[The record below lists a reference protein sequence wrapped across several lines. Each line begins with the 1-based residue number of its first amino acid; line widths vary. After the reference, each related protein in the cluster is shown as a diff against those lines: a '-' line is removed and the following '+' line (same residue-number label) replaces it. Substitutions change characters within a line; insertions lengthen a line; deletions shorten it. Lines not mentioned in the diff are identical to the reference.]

1 MVKSGKP
8 PLSTPGLRDQ
18 AEALVIRKTSIPP
31 GAQEPRPSETDPRTL
46 HDLQT
51 YQAELELQNEELR
64 QVQEELSA
72 VKARYYDLFDRA
84 PAAYFTLS
92 DKGLILE
99 ANQTAATLLGL
110 ERGMLLKKP
119 FSSFASPEDNDTLY
133 LRLRQVAL
141 TGGLQGWEVQMVR
154 SDGTL
159 IWVLLQA
166 SAAQDAQ
173 GGFEYRI
180 VLNDLTGSRKTQGVL
195 LKLSTAVE
203 QSPTSIVITDISG
216 AIEYV
221 NPKFTEMTG
230 YALSEVLGHTP
241 SILKSGYS
249 TPEDYQ
255 ELWDTISAGR
265 TWHGEFRNRKKNGD
279 LFWEDAWISPVRDE
293 QGVMAGYVGV
303 KEDITERKKAEAGL
317 RESEAKWR
325 ALFEILPVG
334 LSILDDKLV
343 LKEFNPALTRILQ
356 IDPEDLRRGAYTQR
370 NYLRADGTPLPWEEL
385 PSVRAAQEQADFRS
399 FEIGIQT
406 EVGDLIWTEVNAAP
420 LNVPGYA
427 AVLTTTD
434 ITERKR
440 IEDALRMRE
449 TMLARTEAIA
459 HVGSWERDVATGTVT
474 WSEEMFRILQ
484 RDPAAGTPTFAEL
497 ASCFHPEDMAQL
509 RRLTD
514 LAMKEGIPFELELR
528 VLLPEGE
535 TRTCLSRGHAEAGPD
550 GKPIRLFGSLLDIT
564 RSKQLENGLR
574 HSEADLI
581 KAQRFAKIGSWTWHI
596 KTNRLDWS
604 DEMYRLFGIARE
616 TFTGVL
622 ADVVAQAIHPDD
634 REAVA
639 ASNRAVAEQ
648 GTPTPLE
655 YRILLPD
662 ATVRYVWAEAGEM
675 SLDEE
680 GRPETLSG
688 IVQDITERRM
698 AEQAL
703 RESEARFASMAEHSP
718 VALYRF
724 SKREG
729 GIYYSPPV
737 LNLLGYTPE
746 ELLADPTLWHR
757 SIHSADVV
765 EVDAAIE
772 AAMLCSSGIDLA
784 YRITTRDGQERWF
797 RDTATCRLEPDGDLL
812 IDGVVMDITERKL
825 AEIALR
831 ESNEL
836 LSRFIALAPIYAYIK
851 EATPGQSRILQ
862 ASENFQQM
870 IGIPGSEMVGKIM
883 PELFPEA
890 TAQKMTREDWSVVT
904 SREGLEF
911 EEEFNGRKYYTL
923 KFPIIQGERLLMA
936 GFSIDITEREEA
948 NRLLAASREQLRTL
962 LARLQRA
969 QEDERIQISRLV
981 HDELGQLLTELKLDL
996 GWLERRLSEAA
1007 LPPELAPLLDK
1018 VMETTE
1024 LADTTIQ
1031 TVQRLAEELRPNTL
1045 ESLGLVASLRQE
1057 ARRFQKHSGIPCV
1070 TEVQESWPELDT
1082 GSALEL
1088 FYICREA
1095 LTNAARHA
1103 CATQVRLSL
1112 RLEAAAVVIEVR
1124 DDGVGMTQTEWSAP
1138 HSLGLLGMRE
1148 RAAQLG
1154 GTVSFHPN
1162 QLGGTC
1168 ITVRVPW
1175 PRPSD
1180 SGSFNS

>member
-1 MVKSGKP
+1 MAKSAKLP
-8 PLSTPGLRDQ
+8 RRQTAQRDQ
-18 AEALVIRKTSIPP
+18 AEALLRNKVAAALQ
-31 GAQEPRPSETDPRTL
+31 AQEARPSEVDPRTL
-46 HDLQT
+46 HELQIHRI
-51 YQAELELQNEELR
+51 ELELQNEELR
-64 QVQEELSA
+64 QVQVELSE
-72 VKARYYDLFDRA
+72 VKARYHDLFDRA

-110 ERGMLLKKP
+110 ERGTLLKKS
-119 FSSFASPEDNDTLY
+119 FSSCVFPEDTDTVY
-133 LRLRQVAL
+133 LRLRQVAQ
-141 TGGLQGWEVQMVR
+141 TGGLQSWEVRMVR

-159 IWVLLQA
+159 LWVLLQA

-173 GGFEYRI
+173 RGLEYRI
-180 VLNDLTGSRKTQGVL
+180 ILNDLTASRKTQDVL

-203 QSPTSIVITDISG
+203 QSPTSIVITDLSG

-221 NPKFTEMTG
+221 NPKFTDMTG
-230 YALSEVLGHTP
+230 YALTEVLGKTP

-249 TPEDYQ
+249 TPEGYQ
-255 ELWDTISAGR
+255 ELWETISAGR

-279 LFWEDAWISPVRDE
+279 LFWEDAWISPVRDA
-293 QGVMAGYVGV
+293 QGVLVGYVGV
-303 KEDITERKKAEAGL
+303 KEDITERKHAEAVL

-334 LSILDDKLV
+334 LSILDDQHG

-356 IDPEDLRRGAYTQR
+356 IDPEALRRGAYAHR
-370 NYLRADGTPLPWEEL
+370 NYLRADGTSLPWEEL
-385 PSVRAAQEQADFRS
+385 PSVRAAQEQAAFRS
-399 FEIGIQT
+399 FEIGVQT
-406 EVGDLIWTEVNAAP
+406 EGGDLIWTEVNAAP
-420 LNVPGYA
+420 LNLPGYS

-440 IEDALRMRE
+440 IEDALRTRE

-459 HVGSWERDVATGTVT
+459 HVGSWERDMATGNVI
-474 WSEEMFRILQ
+474 WSDEMFRILQ
-484 RDPAAGTPTFAEL
+484 RDPAAGTPTFEEL
-497 ASCFHPEDMAQL
+497 ANCFHPEDMAQL

-514 LAMKEGIPFELELR
+514 IAVQEGTPFELELR

-550 GKPIRLFGSLLDIT
+550 GKAARLFGSLLDIT

-596 KTNRLDWS
+596 KSNRLDWS
-604 DEMYRLFGIARE
+604 DEMYGLFGIARE
-616 TFTGVL
+616 TFTGAL
-622 ADVVAQAIHPDD
+622 ADVVDGAIHPDD

-639 ASNRAVAEQ
+639 ASNRAVAEK

-662 ATVRYVWAEAGEM
+662 GTVRYVWAEAGEM
-675 SLDEE
+675 ILDEE
-680 GRPETLSG
+680 GRAETLSG

-724 SKREG
+724 SQRKG
-729 GIYYSPPV
+729 GVYYSPPV
-737 LNLLGYTPE
+737 RHLLGYTPE

-757 SIHSADVV
+757 SIRPWDVA

-772 AAMLCSSGIDLA
+772 AALVSLSGIDLT
-784 YRITTRDGQERWF
+784 YRISTRDGQERWF

-812 IDGVVMDITERKL
+812 IDGVVMDITERKW
-825 AEIALR
+825 AEISLR
-831 ESNEL
+831 ESNDL
-836 LSRFIALAPIYAYIK
+836 LSRFISLSPIYAYIK
-851 EATPGQSRILQ
+851 EATPGQSRVLQ

-870 IGIPGSEMVGKIM
+870 IGIPGSEMVGKVM
-883 PELFPEA
+883 PELFPAEIA
-890 TAQKMTREDWSVVT
+890 EKMTREDWAVV
-904 SREGLEF
+904 SSGEGLEF
-911 EEEFNGRKYYTL
+911 EEEVNGRKYYTL

-948 NRLLAASREQLRTL
+948 SRLLAASREQLRTL

-1007 LPPELAPLLDK
+1007 LPPELTPLLDK

-1057 ARRFQKHSGIPCV
+1057 ARRFEKHTGIPCA
-1070 TEVQESWPELDT
+1070 TEVEASWPELDP
-1082 GSALEL
+1082 SSELEL

-1095 LTNAARHA
+1095 LTNAARHSS
-1103 CATQVRLSL
+1103 ATRVSISL
-1112 RLEAAAVVIEVR
+1112 RLEGAAALIDVI
-1124 DDGVGMTQTEWSAP
+1124 DDGVGMTEAEWIESP
-1138 HSLGLLGMRE
+1138 SLGLLGMRE
-1148 RAAQLG
+1148 RAAQIG
-1154 GTVSFHPN
+1154 GTVAFHPN
-1162 QLGGTC
+1162 QPCGTC
-1168 ITVRVPW
+1168 MTVSVPW
-1175 PRPSD
+1175 LHPSD
-1180 SGSFNS
+1180 SGGTDS

>member
-1 MVKSGKP
+1 MGLFGRSMDNMVKPAKP
-8 PLSTPGLRDQ
+8 LGSTPGLRDQ
-18 AEALVIRKTSIPP
+18 AEALVKAKASNPP
-31 GAQEPRPSETDPRTL
+31 GGREPLPLGADLKAL
-46 HDLQT
+46 HELQVC
-51 YQAELELQNEELR
+51 QVELELQKEELR
-64 QVQEELSA
+64 RVQAELNA
-72 VKARYYDLFDRA
+72 VKARYCDLFDQA
-84 PAAYFTLS
+84 PEGSCTLH
-92 DKGLILE
+92 DEVPILE
-99 ANQTAATLLGL
+99 ANQ
-110 ERGMLLKKP
+110 
-119 FSSFASPEDNDTLY
+119 AS
-133 LRLRQVAL
+133 V
-141 TGGLQGWEVQMVR
+141 
-154 SDGTL
+154 
-159 IWVLLQA
+159 
-166 SAAQDAQ
+166 AQDGDSGQ
-173 GGFEYRI
+173 VSRL
-180 VLNDLTGSRKTQGVL
+180 VLTDLTAGRKTQDTL
-195 LKLSTAVE
+195 RKLSAAVE
-203 QSPTSIVITDISG
+203 QSPTSIVITDVSG

-230 YALSEVLGHTP
+230 YALTEVLGKTP
-241 SILKSGYS
+241 SILKSGY
-249 TPEDYQ
+249 TMPEDYQ

-293 QGVMAGYVGV
+293 QGVLTGYVGV
-303 KEDITERKKAEAGL
+303 KEDITERKKAETEL
-317 RESEAKWR
+317 RESALKWQ

-334 LSILDDKLV
+334 LSILDEQHD

-356 IDPEDLRRGAYTQR
+356 IDPEALRRGAYAHR
-370 NYLRADGTPLPWEEL
+370 NYLRADGTPLPREEF
-385 PSVRAAQEQADFRS
+385 PSVRAAQEQAAFRS
-399 FEIGIQT
+399 FEIGVQT
-406 EVGDLIWTEVNAAP
+406 EGGDLIWTEVNAAP

-440 IEDALRMRE
+440 TEVALRTRE

-459 HVGSWERDVATGTVT
+459 HVGSWERDVATGNVT

-514 LAMKEGIPFELELR
+514 IAVQEGIPFELELR

-535 TRTCLSRGHAEAGPD
+535 MRTCLGRGHVECGID
-550 GKPIRLFGSLLDIT
+550 GKATRLFGSLLDIT

-574 HSEADLI
+574 RSEADLL
-581 KAQRFAKIGSWTWHI
+581 KAQRFARIGSWTWHI
-596 KTNRLDWS
+596 KSNWLDWS

-622 ADVVAQAIHPDD
+622 TDVVAQAIHPDD

-639 ASNRAVAEQ
+639 ASNRAVAEE

-662 ATVRYVWAEAGEM
+662 GTVRYVWAEAGEM
-675 SLDEE
+675 NLDEE

-698 AEQAL
+698 AEQSL
-703 RESEARFASMAEHSP
+703 RESEARFASMAEHAP

-724 SKREG
+724 SKRKG

-737 LNLLGYTPE
+737 HHLLGYTPE

-757 SIHSADVV
+757 SIHLSDVA

-772 AAMLCSSGIDLA
+772 AAMVAPSGIDLA
-784 YRITTRDGQERWF
+784 YRITTRNGQERWF

-812 IDGVVMDITERKL
+812 IDGVVMDITERKW
-825 AEIALR
+825 AEIALQ

-836 LSRFIALAPIYAYIK
+836 LSRFIAHSPIYAYIK
-851 EATPGQSRILQ
+851 EATPGQSRVLQ

-870 IGIPGSEMVGKIM
+870 IGIPGSEMVGKLM
-883 PELFPEA
+883 PELFPAEIA
-890 TAQKMTREDWSVVT
+890 EKMTREDWSVVT

-911 EEEFNGRKYYTL
+911 EEEFNGRQYYTL

-996 GWLERRLSEAA
+996 GWLERRLSETA

-1057 ARRFQKHSGIPCV
+1057 ARRFEKHTGIPCS
-1070 TEVQESWPELDT
+1070 TEVEAAWPELDP
-1082 GSALEL
+1082 GSELEL

-1095 LTNAARHA
+1095 LTNAARHSN
-1103 CATQVRLSL
+1103 ATRVMLSL
-1112 RLEAAAVVIEVR
+1112 RLEAAAAVIEVS
-1124 DDGVGMTQTEWSAP
+1124 DDGVGMTEAEWIGS

-1148 RAAQLG
+1148 RAAQVG
-1154 GTVSFHPN
+1154 GSVSFHSN
-1162 QLGGTC
+1162 QPSGTC
-1168 ITVRVPW
+1168 VTVSV
-1175 PRPSD
+1175 PRPPAAD
-1180 SGSFNS
+1180 SGSPDS